1 MAEKINGIISHTYT
15 IKEIREIDKLSEN
28 KLFFE

>member
-1 MAEKINGIISHTYT
+1 MAEKINEIISRTYK
-15 IKEIREIDKLSEN
+15 IKEIKEIDKLSEN